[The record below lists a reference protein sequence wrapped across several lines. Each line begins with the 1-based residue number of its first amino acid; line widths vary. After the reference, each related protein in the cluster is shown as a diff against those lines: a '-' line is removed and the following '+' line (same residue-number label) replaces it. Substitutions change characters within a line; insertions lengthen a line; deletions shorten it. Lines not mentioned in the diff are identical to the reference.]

1 MHESKRERYI
11 RIIKDKLED
20 DFMAICHELHFT
32 EEAVKELLWLLEDK
46 DKEAEWI
53 RTGEVNEGAFGIK
66 YREIKCSKCG
76 YTTDFAPS
84 EYCKKCG
91 SHMKVEDGK

>member
-46 DKEAEWI
+46 K
-53 RTGEVNEGAFGIK
+53 IK
-66 YREIKCSKCG
+66 KPNGSGQAKSTRE
-76 YTTDFAPS
+76 
-84 EYCKKCG
+84 
-91 SHMKVEDGK
+91 H